1 MMIRTWLTMA
11 FAAALLAGSACKN
24 TDSSRP
30 AGAPEGRRGN
40 ALPRTPKDA
49 TPLGASGTSKL
60 GTSTGAGS
68 PTGETTSGTSTGEN
82 AAKAPATG
90 TTPGGT
96 GNGGVNGTSTDNG
109 SGSTNG
115 TGPGK

>member
-1 MMIRTWLTMA
+1 MTRTWLTMA
-11 FAAALLAGSACKN
+11 FTAALIAGSACKN

-30 AGAPEGRRGN
+30 ASAPEGRRGD

-49 TPLGASGTSKL
+49 RPRDSSGTSGKL

-90 TTPGGT
+90 TTVGGT
-96 GNGGVNGTSTDNG
+96 GNSGANGTSTDNG
-109 SGSTNG
+109 SGSTSG
-115 TGPGK
+115 TGPAK